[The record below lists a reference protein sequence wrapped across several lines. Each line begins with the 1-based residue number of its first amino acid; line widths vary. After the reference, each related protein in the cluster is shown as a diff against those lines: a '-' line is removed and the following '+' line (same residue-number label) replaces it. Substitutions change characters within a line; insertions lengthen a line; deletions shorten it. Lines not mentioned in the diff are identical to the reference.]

1 MKYKNLFFDLD
12 DTIWAF
18 SRNAR
23 DTFEEVYQKYS
34 FDRYFDSFEHYYTLY
49 QRRNTEL
56 WLEYGEG
63 KVTKEE
69 LNRQRFFYPLQA
81 VGVEDEAL
89 AERFSEDFFAIIPTK
104 SGLMPH
110 AKEVLEYLAPQY
122 NLYILSNGFR
132 ELQSRKMR
140 SAGVDRYFKKIILS
154 EDLGVLKPWPE
165 IFHFALSATQ
175 SELRESLMIG
185 DSWEADITG
194 AHGVGMHQFY
204 GLSRIFV
211 ASNKCI
217 KYDNI
222 MDSTLLPFALLCFT
236 SFFTLTNPL
245 GTMPVFL
252 TMTHG
257 MTDKERQTIVR
268 RATIVSFITLM
279 VFVFAGQF
287 LFKFFGISTNGFRI
301 AGGVII
307 FKIGFDMLQ
316 ARYTPMKLKD
326 EEIKTYADDISI
338 TPLGIPML
346 CGPGA
351 IANAIVLMQDSH
363 TYAMKGILIG
373 TIALIYLLTFF
384 ILRASTRLVKV
395 LGETGNNVMMRL
407 MGLILMVIAVECF
420 VSGAKPILADIVREG
435 LSGICK

>member
-1 MKYKNLFFDLD
+1 
-12 DTIWAF
+12 
-18 SRNAR
+18 
-23 DTFEEVYQKYS
+23 
-34 FDRYFDSFEHYYTLY
+34 
-49 QRRNTEL
+49 
-56 WLEYGEG
+56 
-63 KVTKEE
+63 
-69 LNRQRFFYPLQA
+69 
-81 VGVEDEAL
+81 
-89 AERFSEDFFAIIPTK
+89 
-104 SGLMPH
+104 
-110 AKEVLEYLAPQY
+110 
-122 NLYILSNGFR
+122 
-132 ELQSRKMR
+132 
-140 SAGVDRYFKKIILS
+140 
-154 EDLGVLKPWPE
+154 
-165 IFHFALSATQ
+165 
-175 SELRESLMIG
+175 
-185 DSWEADITG
+185 
-194 AHGVGMHQFY
+194 
-204 GLSRIFV
+204 
-211 ASNKCI
+211 
-217 KYDNI
+217 

-338 TPLGIPML
+338 PML

>member
-1 MKYKNLFFDLD
+1 
-12 DTIWAF
+12 
-18 SRNAR
+18 
-23 DTFEEVYQKYS
+23 
-34 FDRYFDSFEHYYTLY
+34 
-49 QRRNTEL
+49 
-56 WLEYGEG
+56 
-63 KVTKEE
+63 
-69 LNRQRFFYPLQA
+69 
-81 VGVEDEAL
+81 
-89 AERFSEDFFAIIPTK
+89 
-104 SGLMPH
+104 
-110 AKEVLEYLAPQY
+110 
-122 NLYILSNGFR
+122 
-132 ELQSRKMR
+132 
-140 SAGVDRYFKKIILS
+140 
-154 EDLGVLKPWPE
+154 
-165 IFHFALSATQ
+165 
-175 SELRESLMIG
+175 
-185 DSWEADITG
+185 
-194 AHGVGMHQFY
+194 
-204 GLSRIFV
+204 
-211 ASNKCI
+211 
-217 KYDNI
+217 

-279 VFVFAGQF
+279 VF
-287 LFKFFGISTNGFRI
+287 
-301 AGGVII
+301 I